1 MKTTLKAFILLI
13 GMFLTLTANSQTF
26 KLVWS
31 DEFNGKGA
39 PDPAKWDYELGYVRN
54 NELQYY
60 TISTDNAR
68 QHKGKLEITVR
79 KEQIKGTK
87 EGKAETFEFTSGS
100 VITLNKADWT
110 YGKIEG
116 RFKMPQG
123 KGLWA
128 CFWTLGS
135 NIPQI
140 GWPKCGEIDIFE
152 HINSETIIHGT
163 AHWADE
169 SGKHVGKGSNFYNI
183 DVTKWHTYS
192 IVWTP
197 TTIKWYVDKFQYHEI
212 YITNGE
218 NSTEEYHK
226 PHYILINL
234 PIGGAWPGSPNST
247 TVLPATMYC
256 DYVRVYKLES
266 DN

>member
-1 MKTTLKAFILLI
+1 MKTTKKLIFITMCLL
-13 GMFLTLTANSQTF
+13 FTLNANSQKY
-26 KLVWS
+26 KLVWA
-31 DEFNGKGA
+31 DEFNGKGL
-39 PDPAKWDYELGYVRN
+39 PDSTKWGYEDGYIRN

-60 TISTDNAR
+60 TRSTNNVR
-68 QHKGKLEITVR
+68 QYKGNLEITVC
-79 KEQIKGTK
+79 KEPMKG
-87 EGKAETFEFTSGS
+87 FEYTSAS
-100 VITLNKADWT
+100 VISQTKGDFK

-116 RFKMPQG
+116 RFKIPSG

-135 NIPQI
+135 NFPKTE
-140 GWPKCGEIDIFE
+140 WPSCGEIDIFE

-169 SGKHVGKGSNFYNI
+169 SGKHVGKGANFYNI

-212 YITNGE
+212 YIDDVK

-234 PIGGAWPGSPNST
+234 PIGGGWPGSPDAT

-256 DYVRVYKLES
+256 DYIRVYQAIPSEK
-266 DN
+266 